1 MRSFPDV
8 LLRRRPSATLAAA
21 QLMQRPQDTPFPG
34 DVTVLD
40 RLLDRQAF
48 EFDAKPDDFGEIISR
63 DRGDAVAALVDQ
75 GDQAVI
81 FQTAERFAQRT
92 ETDAERGT
100 QAVQIEL
107 ASRQQLAAH
116 DRVPQTRDERRGES
130 GGCRNGKGTRVAHDA
145 LRLPARS
152 RKAKRG
158 YRPGRVVA
166 CDGPAATAESD
177 RPGRRHSAS
186 APDRSDAASCCP
198 TGCGPDA
205 VRRPFQSS
213 AACRGADMV
222 RTTGDKGWRA

>member
-1 MRSFPDV
+1 
-8 LLRRRPSATLAAA
+8 
-21 QLMQRPQDTPFPG
+21 MQCRQDTPFPG

-40 RLLDRQAF
+40 RLLDRQPF
-48 EFDAKPDDFGEIISR
+48 EFDAKPDYFGEIISR
-63 DRGDAVAALVDQ
+63 DRGDPVATLVDQ

-81 FQTAERFAQRT
+81 FETAEGFAQRT

-100 QAVQIEL
+100 QPVQIEL

-116 DRVPQTRDERRGES
+116 DRVPQARDERRGES
-130 GGCRNGKGTRVAHDA
+130 GGCGDGKATRVAHGV
-145 LRLPARS
+145 LRLPAP
-152 RKAKRG
+152 KHKKKGG
-158 YRPGRVVA
+158 YRPRRVAA
-166 CDGPAATAESD
+166 CDGPAATAEPD

-186 APDRSDAASCCP
+186 APGRSDAASCCP

-205 VRRPFQSS
+205 VRRPFRSS